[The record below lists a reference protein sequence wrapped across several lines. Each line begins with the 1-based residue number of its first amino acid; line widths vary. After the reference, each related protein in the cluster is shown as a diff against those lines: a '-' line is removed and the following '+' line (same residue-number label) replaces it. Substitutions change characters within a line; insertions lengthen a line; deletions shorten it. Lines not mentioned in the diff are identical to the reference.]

1 MSKLLLIDVLNNP
14 NLLLNI
20 DNKLS
25 YQVITEARHLSLLG
39 QLKTCCDRAHI
50 EQDLPL
56 NIQQQL
62 ISGFYSYQKQQ
73 QQLLLE
79 HQHLSEQLHE
89 VISSWRY
96 LRGSALQLLDNDI
109 FAGRIKHNIDI
120 YIPQQHVEKVTT
132 ALLNNGWRYKKIAD
146 YEETFYRRWAQQTI
160 PLIHKQR
167 RTELAIHFQLLPK
180 TLTNKLNQ
188 APLHHHH
195 LSPQSCAP
203 ATLLSPDAM
212 VLHQA
217 IMLFHQIH
225 FHYGLRDIYN
235 LHLQFV
241 YFSQHPTFWHNLIQ
255 LHQQVGDDNSLYL
268 ALSLCQRLFNLPLP
282 QRVIDYFKHY
292 KVSRLSC
299 WLYRQ
304 RFIDVFSHHFP
315 LHHNADYRDAVKSL
329 RFRGRLKQMP
339 IYSIVPHIIKRLIV
353 NSIPHDDEEVI
364 Y

>member
-14 NLLLNI
+14 KILLNI
-20 DNKLS
+20 DDRLS
-25 YQVITEARHLSLLG
+25 YQIITEARHLSLLG
-39 QLKTCCDRAHI
+39 QLKARCDRAHI

-56 NIQQQL
+56 PIQQQL
-62 ISGFYSYQKQQ
+62 LSGFHSYQKQQ

-79 HQHLSEQLHE
+79 HQHLNEQLQG

-96 LRGSALQLLDNDI
+96 LRGSALQWLDNDM

-120 YIPQQHVEKVTT
+120 YVPQQHVVNVEK
-132 ALLNNGWRYKKIAD
+132 ALLNNGWRYKNIAD
-146 YEETFYRRWAQQTI
+146 YEETFYRRWAQQTT

-180 TLTNKLNQ
+180 TLINKLNPM
-188 APLHHHH
+188 PLLHHH
-195 LSPQSCAP
+195 LSPPACKP

-217 IMLFHQIH
+217 IMLFNQIDY
-225 FHYGLRDIYN
+225 HYGLRDIYS
-235 LHLQFV
+235 LYLQFV
-241 YFSQHPTFWHNLIQ
+241 YFGQQANFWHNLIQ
-255 LHQQVGDDNSLYL
+255 LHQQVGNDNSLYL
-268 ALSLCQRLFNLPLP
+268 AVNLCRHLFNLPVPENVLL
-282 QRVIDYFKHY
+282 YFQQHKL
-292 KVSRLSC
+292 SRLSY
-299 WLYRQ
+299 WLYQQ
-304 RFIDVFSHHFP
+304 RFIDRFIYQFP
-315 LHHNADYRDAVKSL
+315 LHRNKDYRDAVKSL

-339 IYSIVPHIIKRLIV
+339 IYCIVPHLIKRLII